1 MAPSAEATPAAVEDQ
16 YFSSNPPPK
25 ALSEHIAQARDF
37 IDFHA
42 AAKRRV
48 VLVTSG
54 GTTVPLEKQTVRFI
68 DNFSAGTRGATSAE
82 YFLENGYAV
91 VFLHRQF
98 SLLPYSRHYSHA
110 TNCFLDF
117 LDEGPGGTV
126 VAKPEFG
133 ESMLNVLRKYQTATS
148 KNLLLTVPFVTIG
161 DYLHELRA
169 IARLMHRLG
178 PDGLLYL
185 AAAASD
191 FFLPQDRMAEHKIQS
206 TDAADGVKKA
216 SSSLKTSPTL
226 SGGGGNDEE
235 FDNFDSTTKVP
246 RSKRLIVDLDP
257 VPKFLKNLVDGWAP
271 QCMIVS
277 FKLET
282 DPEILVHKAKTAL
295 ERYSHN
301 LVIGNLLS
309 TRKWEVVFVAPGR
322 PDKWIRTP
330 GIETKQDLHPPPE
343 DKPLDPALL
352 PEGDPDVELESLII
366 PALEELHTAHIQEAG
381 LKSAGNGNAE
391 TETV

>member
-25 ALSEHIAQARDF
+25 ALQGHIAQAREF
-37 IDFHA
+37 IESHA

-48 VLVTSG
+48 VLITSG

-91 VFLHRQF
+91 IFLHRQF

-110 TNCFLDF
+110 TACFLDF
-117 LDEGPGGTV
+117 LQEGADGSV
-126 VAKPEFG
+126 VAKPEFS
-133 ESMLNVLRKYQTATS
+133 ERMLDVLRKYHTATT
-148 KNLLLTVPFVTIG
+148 KNLLMTVPFVTIG

-169 IARLMHRLG
+169 IARLMRPLG
-178 PDGLLYL
+178 PEGLLYL

-206 TDAADGVKKA
+206 TDVADKVKKA
-216 SSSLKTSPTL
+216 AAKASPNLGPTAPGA
-226 SGGGGNDEE
+226 GGDEE

-271 QCMIVS
+271 QSMIVS

-282 DPEILVHKAKTAL
+282 DPGKSQCH
-295 ERYSHN
+295 
-301 LVIGNLLS
+301 LS
-309 TRKWEVVFVAPGR
+309 
-322 PDKWIRTP
+322 
-330 GIETKQDLHPPPE
+330 
-343 DKPLDPALL
+343 LL
-352 PEGDPDVELESLII
+352 PSDADRHS
-366 PALEELHTAHIQEAG
+366 
-381 LKSAGNGNAE
+381 
-391 TETV
+391 